1 MLDDRA
7 ATICF
12 MKNPFAS
19 LCAVHQAVTFSAIT
33 ITLAT
38 LLSACT
44 PSHDW
49 REIHGDSAPYT
60 VLLPAKPT
68 SQTRQITLSGM
79 AVTMTMTSAEV
90 DRTAYA
96 VGSVATVDPAAAKK
110 IMLAM
115 KAALVAHVDGAVLK
129 ERAVDNID
137 GSQFDLEA
145 TGSPKG
151 ESRVVV
157 ARFVAH
163 DRFAYQVIVTG
174 PAKSVGRDNIDTFMT
189 SFKVK

>member
-1 MLDDRA
+1 MKGMKTPFCNRRA
-7 ATICF
+7 P
-12 MKNPFAS
+12 NRPS
-19 LCAVHQAVTFSAIT
+19 VFSAGAIT
-33 ITLAT
+33 FVA

-44 PSHDW
+44 PNHDW
-49 REIHGDSAPYT
+49 REIRGDAAPYT

-68 SQTRQITLSGM
+68 TQTRQITLSGM

-90 DRTAYA
+90 DHAAYA
-96 VGSVATVDPAAAKK
+96 VGSVATADAAAAKK

-115 KAALVAHVDGAVLK
+115 KAALIEHIDGAVVK
-129 ERAVDNID
+129 ERAADSAD
-137 GSQFDLEA
+137 GSQIDLEA
-145 TGSPKG
+145 TGAPKG
-151 ESRVVV
+151 ESRVVE

-174 PAKSVGRDNIDTFMT
+174 PAKSVTRDNIDTFMT